1 MGGGRREAGRERKKK
16 GGVRLSGLAAVRAGF
31 CRQLACETRA
41 TGPLASELPTADR
54 QMHAGR
60 EGATGCLDGRRRGGR
75 A

>member
-1 MGGGRREAGRERKKK
+1 M
-16 GGVRLSGLAAVRAGF
+16 AAVRAGF

-41 TGPLASELPTADR
+41 TGALASELPTADR